1 MFHFEKVTAER
12 KEVPRLCSYETSF
25 LVLGQTEFGLRMKGG
40 AKPHARK
47 AAKPF
52 FKMKK
57 EVPKAGCWN
66 FLFCLLKFPKQPQQQ
81 WLTDVHR
88 FLGAQFLTAI
98 AADAML
104 QINLGQMVFHGQHL
118 GRAVGHAN
126 AATDASV
133 RTEGGLWMEVSF
145 HKAFQKLGRVIA
157 QKVDAFRLWNFKR
170 SRA

>member
-1 MFHFEKVTAER
+1 MDERWGKAPHPERWQKKEKG
-12 KEVPRLCSYETSF
+12 SF
-25 LVLGQTEFGLRMKGG
+25 KVWALEL
-40 AKPHARK
+40 
-47 AAKPF
+47 PF
-52 FKMKK
+52 F
-57 EVPKAGCWN
+57 V
-66 FLFCLLKFPKQPQQQ
+66 LLKFSKQPQQQ
-81 WLTDVHR
+81 RLTDVHR
-88 FLGAQFLTAI
+88 LLRAQLLTAI

-145 HKAFQKLGRVIA
+145 HKAFQKLGRVVA